1 MRARCTACST
11 SHSVNNSVH
20 MSNTDIANLHAQY
33 WRRMIDLVEKYGF
46 AKQYVIPDIKLGIPS
61 VGYTIGLC
69 NHGLPDLLVF
79 GLPGDPSI
87 SALIID
93 TIVHRALKGDLALV
107 DGQIIHE
114 AANLPLQLRA
124 ADPDK
129 GFSFALGARR
139 YAEENG
145 HTAKLLQILLPD
157 VKGRF
162 PGDASCDPRITQMQD
177 INYLRMKDQVRNMVL
192 PI

>member
-1 MRARCTACST
+1 MNNTERDKRMEQFWLQMTALIKQ
-11 SHSVNNSVH
+11 HG
-20 MSNTDIANLHAQY
+20 HALQHV
-33 WRRMIDLVEKYGF
+33 MGDADF
-46 AKQYVIPDIKLGIPS
+46 SIPGIFYT
-61 VGYTIGLC
+61 VGLSAYEM
-69 NHGLPDLLVF
+69 PDLIVF
-79 GLPGDPSI
+79 GLPGFPGN
-87 SALIID
+87 SAP
-93 TIVHRALKGDLALV
+93 IVSRIVNMALKGDLELI
-107 DGQIIHE
+107 DGQEIHKV
-114 AANLPLQLRA
+114 ANLPFRLRA
-124 ADPDK
+124 VDPEK
-129 GFSFALGARR
+129 GFTFATGARR